1 MSTTKLTAPDWLDA
15 DAKKEF
21 ARIQKELGSN
31 IHAVDL
37 SVLSD
42 YAQAYSDVMKFQV
55 MVDIEG
61 IKLTGL
67 KGGEYLNP
75 TVTLLMNR
83 REGLAR
89 LRRDLGFTPTSRKVK
104 ATSSSKTLA
113 SLLGDKE

>member
-1 MSTTKLTAPDWLDA
+1 MSTLKLVSPDWLDK
-15 DAKKEF
+15 DAKTEF
-21 ARIQKELGSN
+21 ARILKELGPN
-31 IHAVDL
+31 IQVVDL

-42 YAQAYSDVMKFQV
+42 YAQAYSDVIKFQA

-61 IKLTGL
+61 IKLEGS

-104 ATSSSKTLA
+104 PTRGAKGLSE
-113 SLLGDKE
+113 LLGGHA